1 MSLSVV
7 NTWRFN
13 QKIVP
18 HLWFDKQAKE
28 AAEFYVSVFD
38 EDSEIEWSRTLRDTP
53 SGDAELLSFRLR
65 SYRFMAI
72 NGGPFF
78 KFNPS
83 ISFMVNFSPSRDKDA
98 HSDLALV
105 WEKLS
110 HEGKT
115 ITPLAK
121 TFFSQ
126 LYGCVQDKYGLTWSL
141 ILPNTNP
148 SHEER
153 PFIIPV
159 LSFEGEIS
167 GRAKEAINY
176 YLSVFKNS
184 REGMALRYENG
195 LLFSDFMLEGQWFAA
210 NDGSRQSLN
219 RFNES
224 VSFMIYCRTQDEID
238 YYWDKLSAVP
248 EAEQCGWLKDR
259 FGVSWQV
266 VPLLMDRM
274 MVEGTEEQLAKLS
287 WAFLEM
293 KKIEISVL
301 EKVYGSKQLEGG
313 MK

>member
-1 MSLSVV
+1 MSE
-7 NTWRFN
+7 WRFN

-38 EDSEIEWSRTLRDTP
+38 EDSEIEWSRTLRNTP

-65 SYRFMAI
+65 GYRFMAI

-83 ISFMVNFSPSRDKDA
+83 ITFMVNFNPSRDKNA
-98 HSDLALV
+98 RTDLVRV

-110 HEGKT
+110 HGGLT
-115 ITPLAK
+115 VTPLAK

-126 LYGCVQDKYGLTWSL
+126 LYGCIRDKYGLTWSL
-141 ILPNTNP
+141 ILSNTNP
-148 SHEER
+148 GDEVR

-159 LSFEGEIS
+159 LSFEGEVA
-167 GRAKEAINY
+167 GRAEEAIDHY
-176 YLSVFKNS
+176 SSVFRNS
-184 REGMALRYENG
+184 RKGMALRYENG

-210 NDGSRQSLN
+210 TDGSPQSLN

-224 VSFMIYCRTQDEID
+224 VSFMIYCRTQAEID

-266 VPLLMDRM
+266 VPELMDEM
-274 MVEGTEEQLAKLS
+274 MVEATEEQLARLT
-287 WAFLEM
+287 WAVLRM
-293 KKIEISVL
+293 KKL
-301 EKVYGSKQLEGG
+301 ETESLKKIYDTE
-313 MK
+313 

>member
-1 MSLSVV
+1 
-7 NTWRFN
+7 
-13 QKIVP
+13 
-18 HLWFDKQAKE
+18 
-28 AAEFYVSVFD
+28 
-38 EDSEIEWSRTLRDTP
+38 
-53 SGDAELLSFRLR
+53 
-65 SYRFMAI
+65 
-72 NGGPFF
+72 
-78 KFNPS
+78 
-83 ISFMVNFSPSRDKDA
+83 
-98 HSDLALV
+98 
-105 WEKLS
+105 
-110 HEGKT
+110 
-115 ITPLAK
+115 
-121 TFFSQ
+121 
-126 LYGCVQDKYGLTWSL
+126 
-141 ILPNTNP
+141 
-148 SHEER
+148 
-153 PFIIPV
+153 
-159 LSFEGEIS
+159 
-167 GRAKEAINY
+167 
-176 YLSVFKNS
+176 VFKNS

>member
-1 MSLSVV
+1 
-7 NTWRFN
+7 
-13 QKIVP
+13 
-18 HLWFDKQAKE
+18 
-28 AAEFYVSVFD
+28 
-38 EDSEIEWSRTLRDTP
+38 
-53 SGDAELLSFRLR
+53 
-65 SYRFMAI
+65 
-72 NGGPFF
+72 
-78 KFNPS
+78 
-83 ISFMVNFSPSRDKDA
+83 
-98 HSDLALV
+98 
-105 WEKLS
+105 
-110 HEGKT
+110 
-115 ITPLAK
+115 
-121 TFFSQ
+121 
-126 LYGCVQDKYGLTWSL
+126 
-141 ILPNTNP
+141 
-148 SHEER
+148 
-153 PFIIPV
+153 
-159 LSFEGEIS
+159 
-167 GRAKEAINY
+167 
-176 YLSVFKNS
+176 
-184 REGMALRYENG
+184 